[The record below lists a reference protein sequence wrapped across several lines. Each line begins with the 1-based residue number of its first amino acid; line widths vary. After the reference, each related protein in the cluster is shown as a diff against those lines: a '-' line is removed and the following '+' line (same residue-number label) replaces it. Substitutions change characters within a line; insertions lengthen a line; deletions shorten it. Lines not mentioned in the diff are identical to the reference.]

1 MKLNKEKFAERLI
14 ESLKIYL
21 PEDIAQ
27 RKMSVETM
35 NKNNGVVL
43 TGILIA
49 GEKGGPVFYIDK
61 LYDMYVNDELS
72 VAEIVKNFSREIVN
86 GIRTEEAILNNFN
99 VDTLL
104 DDKDRI
110 KMLIHDVDIPNPRL
124 DECETY
130 RTRSYSV
137 DLIASF
143 KVVLDETEEGLACV
157 DITKSMAEM
166 LNITGEELYNI
177 CLENSYG
184 KDIYLLN
191 MEDAIFHG
199 GQTNLYKR
207 PELLSKQNYDSSLY
221 VLSNSNANM
230 GASHI
235 LNPKVAER
243 VSEILGGS
251 YYVLPSSIHETL
263 ILPDDGNV
271 AEAKELERMVREVN
285 SDLVM
290 PEEVLSDKVF
300 YYDEVTKCLD
310 NAMDREK
317 EKDFSPRL

>member
-110 KMLIHDVDIPNPRL
+110 KMLIHDVDIPNCRL

-130 RTRSYSV
+130 IPSAYSE

-143 KVVLDETEEGLACV
+143 KVVLSETERGTACV
-157 DITKSMAEM
+157 DITKSMAKM

-177 CLENSYG
+177 CLENAYG
-184 KDIYLLN
+184 KDIRLSN
-191 MEDAIFHG
+191 MEDILFYG
-199 GQTNLYKR
+199 GQTNLYNS
-207 PELLSKQNYDSSLY
+207 PELLSKQNFNTSIY
-221 VLSNSNANM
+221 VLTNSNSNM

-235 LNPKVAER
+235 LNPKVAEK

-251 YYVLPSSIHETL
+251 YYVIPSSIHETL
-263 ILPDDGNV
+263 ILPDDGNA
-271 AEAKELERMVREVN
+271 AEAKELECMVREVN
-285 SDLVM
+285 STEVK